1 MPVLE
6 LLVLAAVLLELV
18 SRVIELF
25 LVIKEALRSRKGS
38 ER

>member
-1 MPVLE
+1 MTVLE
-6 LLVLAAVLLELV
+6 LLVLAAVLLELA

-25 LVIKEALRSRKGS
+25 LMIKAALRSRKGP